1 MPFSVKEGINI
12 FLSGFIRTENMRFRD
27 FAISFKVSDKAEEI
41 DQDKQQGTSYP
52 KMHKIL
58 GDFELTV
65 EPGSFCTSEII
76 VLLGENGTGKT
87 TLVKILAGKDKEL
100 KK

>member
-1 MPFSVKEGINI
+1 
-12 FLSGFIRTENMRFRD
+12 MRFRD